1 MNIVNKDSKNTFT
14 RMCIGEAIIKLLK
27 NTDFDKI
34 RITSVAKC
42 AGVSRITFY
51 KYYESIHDALCD
63 YLNIIIIEYLEE
75 CANNPENGS
84 FLDYSH
90 ILLHLNSLTGI
101 RIIFLLFQ
109 DVDFIL
115 FLLTVLIILCLN
127 ILRILR
133 ITLSTDYTVTL
144 ADCLIHF

>member
-14 RMCIGEAIIKLLK
+14 RMCIGEAVIRLLK
-27 NTDFDKI
+27 DTDFDKI

-51 KYYESIHDALCD
+51 KYYQSIHDALCD
-63 YLNIIIIEYLEE
+63 YLNIIHT
-75 CANNPENGS
+75 S
-84 FLDYSH
+84 F
-90 ILLHLNSLTGI
+90 LHLNSLTGI
-101 RIIFLLFQ
+101 RIIFLLFR

-115 FLLTVLIILCLN
+115 FWLTALIILCLN
-127 ILRILR
+127 ILQILR

-144 ADCLIHF
+144 ADCLMHF

>member
-27 NTDFDKI
+27 DTDFDKI

-90 ILLHLNSLTGI
+90 IL
-101 RIIFLLFQ
+101 FALLFQ
-109 DVDFIL
+109 DVDLIL

>member
-1 MNIVNKDSKNTFT
+1 
-14 RMCIGEAIIKLLK
+14 MC
-27 NTDFDKI
+27 
-34 RITSVAKC
+34 RCITHN
-42 AGVSRITFY
+42 FY

-127 ILRILR
+127 ILQILR

-144 ADCLIHF
+144 EDCLIHF